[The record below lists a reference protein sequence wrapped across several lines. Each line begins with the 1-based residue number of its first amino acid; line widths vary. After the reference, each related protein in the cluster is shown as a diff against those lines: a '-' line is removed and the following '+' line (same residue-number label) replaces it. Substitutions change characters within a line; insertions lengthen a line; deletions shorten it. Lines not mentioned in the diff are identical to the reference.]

1 MKNIVVVILFLLF
14 AGGVFDGYAQ
24 NKQTADSAFIK
35 PLKDV
40 LLGIENQF
48 GISIKYD
55 EKLIQ
60 GKNLRYAD
68 WRIHPWSV
76 EESLYN
82 VLAPFDYTFVRDNER
97 YKIKDFEYARR
108 TPEFG
113 RKFLEYLKLLYTN
126 KDEWEQRK
134 SELKQC
140 LIESLRFSELTK
152 SPESEIIITNKRHYD
167 DYVVENFALET
178 LPGIYV
184 FGSIYKPNKLKK
196 KNPVM
201 LNPNGHFGNGRYRA
215 DQQYRCATQARL
227 GIISVSWDLFA
238 WGESLLQFDGSM
250 HRLSAAQSVQTLN
263 TIRILDYFLSLKYV
277 DSNRVGITGGSGG
290 GSMAMM
296 VSAIDD
302 RIKLSIPVVMLS
314 SHFSGGC
321 PCESGMPTH
330 LCGNRTNN
338 AELAAMFAPNPQLII
353 SDGKDWSS
361 SVPELEYPFIQRTY
375 GFYDAKDL
383 VQNVHFENE
392 GHDYG
397 FSKRN
402 AMYRFVSKYFDLDL
416 NKILDSDGNIDESP
430 VVIETEEQMQVFGR
444 VKDEVEVPKN
454 MIKGKDSFI
463 KKMKEVGIYD

>member
-1 MKNIVVVILFLLF
+1 MKNISVIIFFLVISVLS
-14 AGGVFDGYAQ
+14 GYAQ
-24 NKQTADSAFIK
+24 NKQTADSSFVR
-35 PLKDV
+35 PLKEV
-40 LLGIENQF
+40 LVDIESQF

-55 EKLIQ
+55 DKLIE
-60 GKNLRYAD
+60 GKILKHAD

-97 YKIKDFEYARR
+97 YKIKEYEYARKA
-108 TPEFG
+108 PEFG
-113 RKFLEYLKLLYTN
+113 KKFLEYLELMYTD
-126 KDEWEQRK
+126 KSEWEQRK
-134 SELKQC
+134 LELKQC
-140 LIESLRFSELTK
+140 LIQSLRFSELTK
-152 SPESEIIITNKRHYD
+152 SPDSEIIITNKRRYD
-167 DYVVENFALET
+167 GYTVENFALET
-178 LPGIYV
+178 LSGIYV
-184 FGSIYKPNKLKK
+184 FGSIYKPSQLKK
-196 KNPVM
+196 KNPIM
-201 LNPNGHFGNGRYRA
+201 LNPNGHFGNGRYRE

-238 WGESLLQFDGSM
+238 WGESLLQFDSTM

-263 TIRILDYFLSLKYV
+263 TIRILDYLLNLKYA

-314 SHFSGGC
+314 SHFVGGC

-375 GFYDAKDL
+375 DFYDAVDL
-383 VQNVHFENE
+383 VQNIHFENE

-402 AMYRFVSKYFDLDL
+402 AMYRFVAKHFNLDL
-416 NKILDSDGNIDESP
+416 NKILDSEGNIDESS
-430 VVIETEEQMQVFGR
+430 VVIEKEEQMRVFGR
-444 VKDEVEVPKN
+444 DKDAIKLPKN

-463 KKMKEVGIYD
+463 KRMKEVGIYD